1 MQDMRK
7 IPDPVAF
14 QLGQISATLTAID
27 DKFKKQ
33 NGNIERLAVAVES
46 QTKRIDQFPC
56 VSHTGSIGRLL
67 SWIKKHDE
75 AQANMQ
81 DYKVKTR
88 IKYSYEMK
96 IAVVSAGAGGSFVL
110 FGVWLAHW
118 LG

>member
-1 MQDMRK
+1 MQDRSR

-14 QLGQISATLTAID
+14 QLGGISATLKAMDEKI
-27 DKFKKQ
+27 KNQ
-33 NGNIERLAVAVES
+33 NGNVEHLAVAVES
-46 QTKRIDQFPC
+46 QTKRIDQLPC
-56 VSHTGSIGRLL
+56 GSHTSSVNRLL

-75 AQANMQ
+75 SQANMQ
-81 DYKVKTR
+81 EYKVKTR

-110 FGVWLAHW
+110 LGVWLAHW